1 MRTIGNKIIMV
12 VAMVICRVIHK
23 VRCRSFLRRIE
34 DFSYE
39 VKTLKN
45 TKKLPFIKKQII
57 VSNDWEKSTAL
68 KIGGVCIKYSFD
80 KLIKYLDVRDVEIT
94 EPEFK
99 TNVAIAL
106 AKTTVDTHSSTNII
120 QLESREREGNERAIQ
135 KSSL

>member
-1 MRTIGNKIIMV
+1 MV
-12 VAMVICRVIHK
+12 VAMIVCRVIHK

-39 VKTLKN
+39 VKPLKN
-45 TKKLPFIKKQII
+45 TKNLPFIKKQII

-99 TNVAIAL
+99 TNVAIGL
-106 AKTTVDTHSSTNII
+106 AKTTVETHNSTNII
-120 QLESREREGNERAIQ
+120 QLESRERGNERAIQ

>member
-1 MRTIGNKIIMV
+1 MDTIINKIIMV
-12 VAMVICRVIHK
+12 VAMVVCKVVHK
-23 VRCRSFLRRIE
+23 VRCRSFLRRVD

-45 TKKLPFIKKQII
+45 TKNLPFITKKNL
-57 VSNDWEKSTAL
+57 VSNEYEKSRAL
-68 KIGGVCIKYSFD
+68 KIGDVCIRYSFD

-94 EPEFK
+94 EPEFQ

-106 AKTTVDTHSSTNII
+106 AKVTTETHTSANII
-120 QLESREREGNERAIQ
+120 KLESRERKHERPIQ

>member
-1 MRTIGNKIIMV
+1 MRTIRNKIIMV
-12 VAMVICRVIHK
+12 VAMIICRAIHK
-23 VRCRSFLRRIE
+23 VRCQSFLRCIE

-106 AKTTVDTHSSTNII
+106 AKTTIETHNSTNII

>member
-1 MRTIGNKIIMV
+1 MRLFGKSPFTYLSL
-12 VAMVICRVIHK
+12 
-23 VRCRSFLRRIE
+23 SFCLL
-34 DFSYE
+34 SP
-39 VKTLKN
+39 LKN

-57 VSNDWEKSTAL
+57 VSNDCEKSTAL

-106 AKTTVDTHSSTNII
+106 AKTTIETHNSTNII
-120 QLESREREGNERAIQ
+120 QLESREREGEEKGRR
-135 KSSL
+135 KEG

>member
-12 VAMVICRVIHK
+12 VAMVVCRVVHK
-23 VRCRSFLRRIE
+23 VRCRSFLRRVE

-57 VSNDWEKSTAL
+57 VSNDCEKSTAL

-106 AKTTVDTHSSTNII
+106 AKTTVDTHTSTNII
-120 QLESREREGNERAIQ
+120 QLESRERGNERAIQ

>member
-1 MRTIGNKIIMV
+1 MRTISNKIIMV
-12 VAMVICRVIHK
+12 VAMIVCRVIHK

-39 VKTLKN
+39 VKPLKN
-45 TKKLPFIKKQII
+45 TKNLPFIKKQII

-106 AKTTVDTHSSTNII
+106 AKTTVETHNSTNII
-120 QLESREREGNERAIQ
+120 QLESRERGNERAIQ

>member
-1 MRTIGNKIIMV
+1 MRTISNKIIMV
-12 VAMVICRVIHK
+12 VAMVVCRVVHK
-23 VRCRSFLRRIE
+23 VRCRSFLRRVD

-45 TKKLPFIKKQII
+45 TKNLPFITKKNL
-57 VSNDWEKSTAL
+57 VSNEYEKSRAL
-68 KIGGVCIKYSFD
+68 KIGDVCIRYSFD

-94 EPEFK
+94 EPEFQ

-106 AKTTVDTHSSTNII
+106 AKVTTETHTSANII
-120 QLESREREGNERAIQ
+120 KLESRERKYERPIQ

>member
-1 MRTIGNKIIMV
+1 MIKISNKIIMV
-12 VAMVICRVIHK
+12 VAMVICRVVHK
-23 VRCRSFLRRIE
+23 VRCRSFLRRVE

-39 VKTLKN
+39 VKTLSN

-120 QLESREREGNERAIQ
+120 QLESRERGNERAIQ

>member
-1 MRTIGNKIIMV
+1 MRTITNKIIMV
-12 VAMVICRVIHK
+12 VAMIVCRVVHK

-39 VKTLKN
+39 VKPLKN
-45 TKKLPFIKKQII
+45 TKNLPFIKKQII

-94 EPEFK
+94 EPEFN

-106 AKTTVDTHSSTNII
+106 AKTTSETHNSTNII
-120 QLESREREGNERAIQ
+120 QLESRERGNERAIQ

>member
-1 MRTIGNKIIMV
+1 MV
-12 VAMVICRVIHK
+12 VAMIVCRVVHK

-45 TKKLPFIKKQII
+45 TKNLPFIKKKII
-57 VSNDWEKSTAL
+57 VSNDWEKSSAL

-106 AKTTVDTHSSTNII
+106 AKTTVDTHTSTNII
-120 QLESREREGNERAIQ
+120 QLESREGNERAIQ

>member
-1 MRTIGNKIIMV
+1 MNKIINKIIMV
-12 VAMVICRVIHK
+12 VAMVVCRVVHK
-23 VRCRSFLRRIE
+23 VRCRSFLRRVD

-45 TKKLPFIKKQII
+45 TKNLPFITKKTL
-57 VSNDWEKSTAL
+57 VSNDYEKSRAL
-68 KIGGVCIKYSFD
+68 KIGGVCIRYSFD

-106 AKTTVDTHSSTNII
+106 AKTTVDTHTSTNII
-120 QLESREREGNERAIQ
+120 QLESRERGNERAIQ

>member
-1 MRTIGNKIIMV
+1 MSTIINKIIMV
-12 VAMVICRVIHK
+12 VAMMVCRVIHK

-94 EPEFK
+94 EPEFN

-106 AKTTVDTHSSTNII
+106 AKTTSETHNSTNII
-120 QLESREREGNERAIQ
+120 KLESREGNERAIQ

>member
-1 MRTIGNKIIMV
+1 M
-12 VAMVICRVIHK
+12 
-23 VRCRSFLRRIE
+23 
-34 DFSYE
+34 
-39 VKTLKN
+39 
-45 TKKLPFIKKQII
+45 
-57 VSNDWEKSTAL
+57 
-68 KIGGVCIKYSFD
+68 CIKYSFD

-106 AKTTVDTHSSTNII
+106 AKTTVDTHTSTNII

>member
-1 MRTIGNKIIMV
+1 MNTIINKIIMV
-12 VAMVICRVIHK
+12 VAMVVCRVVHK
-23 VRCRSFLRRIE
+23 VRCRSFLRRVD

-45 TKKLPFIKKQII
+45 TKNLPFITKKNL
-57 VSNDWEKSTAL
+57 VSNEYEKSRAL
-68 KIGGVCIKYSFD
+68 KIGDVCIRYSFD

-94 EPEFK
+94 EPEFQ

-106 AKTTVDTHSSTNII
+106 AKVTTETHTSANII
-120 QLESREREGNERAIQ
+120 KLESRERKYERPIQ